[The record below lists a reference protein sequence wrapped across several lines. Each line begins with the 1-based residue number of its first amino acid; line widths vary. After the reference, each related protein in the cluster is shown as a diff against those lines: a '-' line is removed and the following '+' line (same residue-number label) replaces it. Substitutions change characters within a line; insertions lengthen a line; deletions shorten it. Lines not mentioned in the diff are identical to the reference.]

1 MRPHALVTALAVA
14 VLSAAT
20 AGAQASTQSGQ
31 SSAQSAQ
38 PCHRCLN
45 GFRFVPSSVVD
56 EPFVNTS
63 FENATGGGMAL
74 NLNVPRRNLAGEVRD
89 TLTGN
94 IGFFLLDFEYQKQ
107 VAKWL
112 GLRVGVNGIGRLGT
126 SLEALI
132 ASGISAAMGGYIG
145 ATVPIWNKPNFLISA
160 VADLK
165 NNKQWEVDPYTYV
178 KDVVDD
184 GYTDDSKAVLLSS
197 ERVNRWS
204 FGLRGAWAVKPWM
217 GLTANIEPGG
227 ADGEVSGNKSLN
239 TFAALAGFDLSKLW
253 DVPISTSVGYRVRT
267 GSGKSGN
274 ISGGYRS
281 AQLGVYYNALS
292 TVLIGGD
299 FFYSTIRVQGGT
311 IPDLDAV
318 QFRLVTHIDF

>member
-1 MRPHALVTALAVA
+1 
-14 VLSAAT
+14 
-20 AGAQASTQSGQ
+20 
-31 SSAQSAQ
+31 
-38 PCHRCLN
+38 
-45 GFRFVPSSVVD
+45 
-56 EPFVNTS
+56 
-63 FENATGGGMAL
+63 MAL
-74 NLNVPRRNLAGEVRD
+74 NLDVPVRNLAGQPRD
-89 TLTGN
+89 TLNGN

-107 VAKWL
+107 IAKWL

-165 NNKQWEVDPYTYV
+165 NNKQWDVDPYTYV
-178 KDVVDD
+178 KDVVDS
-184 GYTDDSKAVLLSS
+184 GYTDDAKAVLLSS

-204 FGLRGAWAVKPWM
+204 FGLRGAWAIKPWM
-217 GLTANIEPGG
+217 GFTANIEPGG
-227 ADGEVSGNKSLN
+227 ADGDVSGNKSLN
-239 TFAALAGFDLSKLW
+239 TFAALAGFDLNKLW
-253 DVPISTSVGYRVRT
+253 SVPISTSLAYRVRT

-281 AQLGVYYNALS
+281 AQLGVFYNALS
-292 TVLIGGD
+292 SVLIGGD
-299 FFYSTIRVQGGT
+299 FFYSTIRVQGGS

>member
-1 MRPHALVTALAVA
+1 MHPRRLLLTALGFALLPA
-14 VLSAAT
+14 ST
-20 AGAQASTQSGQ
+20 ADAQAAAQP
-31 SSAQSAQ
+31 SAQSST
-38 PCHRCLN
+38 PCHRCLA

-74 NLNVPRRNLAGEVRD
+74 NLNVPVRNLDGD
-89 TLTGN
+89 TISTLNGN

-112 GLRVGVNGIGRLGT
+112 GLRVGLNGIGRLGT
-126 SLEALI
+126 SLEALV

-145 ATVPIWNKPNFLISA
+145 ATVPIWTKPNFMVSA

-165 NNKQWEVDPYTYV
+165 NNKQWDVDPYTFA
-178 KDVVDD
+178 KDVVDS
-184 GYTDDSKAVLLSS
+184 GYTPDAKATLLGS

-204 FGLRGAWAVKPWM
+204 FGLRGAWAIKPWM

-227 ADGEVSGNKSLN
+227 ADGDVSGNKSLN
-239 TFAALAGFDLSKLW
+239 TFGALAGFDLQKLW

-292 TVLIGGD
+292 SVLIGGD

>member
-1 MRPHALVTALAVA
+1 MRPRLLVTALGFAVLAAFSASTAVA
-14 VLSAAT
+14 
-20 AGAQASTQSGQ
+20 QSPP
-31 SSAQSAQ
+31 

-74 NLNVPRRNLAGEVRD
+74 NLQVPVRNLDGD
-89 TLTGN
+89 TVSTLNGN

-107 VAKWL
+107 IAKWL
-112 GLRVGVNGIGRLGT
+112 GLRVGLNGIGRLGT
-126 SLEALI
+126 SLEALV

-145 ATVPIWNKPNFLISA
+145 ATVPIWTKPNFMVSA

-165 NNKQWEVDPYTYV
+165 NNKQWDVDPYTFA
-178 KDVVDD
+178 KDVVDS
-184 GYTDDSKAVLLSS
+184 GYTPDAKATLLGS

-217 GLTANIEPGG
+217 GLTANLEPGG
-227 ADGEVSGNKSLN
+227 ADGDVSGNKSLN
-239 TFAALAGFDLSKLW
+239 TFGALAGFDLNKLW
-253 DVPISTSVGYRVRT
+253 GVPISTSLAYRVRT
-267 GSGKSGN
+267 GSGKTGN

-281 AQLGVYYNALS
+281 AQFGVFYNALS
-292 TVLIGGD
+292 SVLIGGD
-299 FFYSTIRVQGGT
+299 FFYSTIRVQGGS

>member
-1 MRPHALVTALAVA
+1 MHPRRLLLTALGFALLPA
-14 VLSAAT
+14 ST
-20 AGAQASTQSGQ
+20 ADAQAAAQP
-31 SSAQSAQ
+31 SAQSST
-38 PCHRCLN
+38 PCHRCLA

-74 NLNVPRRNLAGEVRD
+74 NLNVPVRNLAGEVRD
-89 TLTGN
+89 SLTGN

-112 GLRVGVNGIGRLGT
+112 GLRVGLNGIGRLGT
-126 SLEALI
+126 SLEALV

-145 ATVPIWNKPNFLISA
+145 ATVPIWTKPNFMVSA

-165 NNKQWEVDPYTYV
+165 NNKQWDVDPYTFA
-178 KDVVDD
+178 KDVVDS
-184 GYTDDSKAVLLSS
+184 GYTPDAKATLLGS

-204 FGLRGAWAVKPWM
+204 FGLRGAWAIKPWM

-227 ADGEVSGNKSLN
+227 ADGDVSGNKSLN
-239 TFAALAGFDLSKLW
+239 TFGALAGFDLQKLW

-292 TVLIGGD
+292 SVLIGGD

>member
-1 MRPHALVTALAVA
+1 MRPRLFVTALGFAVLAAFSASTAVA
-14 VLSAAT
+14 
-20 AGAQASTQSGQ
+20 Q
-31 SSAQSAQ
+31 SSP

-56 EPFVNTS
+56 EPFINTS
-63 FENATGGGMAL
+63 FENATGGGIAL
-74 NLNVPRRNLAGEVRD
+74 NLNVPVRDLAGGARD

-107 VAKWL
+107 IAKWL

-165 NNKQWEVDPYTYV
+165 NNKQWDVDPYTYV
-178 KDVVDD
+178 KDVVDS
-184 GYTDDSKAVLLSS
+184 GYTPEAKAALLSS

-204 FGLRGAWAVKPWM
+204 FGLRGAWAIKPWM

-227 ADGEVSGNKSLN
+227 ANGQVSGNKSLN
-239 TFAALAGFDLSKLW
+239 TFGALAGFDLQKLW

-292 TVLIGGD
+292 SVLIGGD
-299 FFYSTIRVQGGT
+299 FFYSTIRVQGGSV
-311 IPDLDAV
+311 PDLDAV

>member
-1 MRPHALVTALAVA
+1 MRPHVLATAVGFA
-14 VLSAAT
+14 VLSVGT
-20 AGAQASTQSGQ
+20 AGAQSPAQP
-31 SSAQSAQ
+31 SAQPS

-56 EPFVNTS
+56 EPFINTS

-74 NLNVPRRNLAGEVRD
+74 NLKVPVRNLAGD
-89 TLTGN
+89 TVSTLNGN

-107 VAKWL
+107 IARWL

-132 ASGISAAMGGYIG
+132 ASGISAAMGGYVG
-145 ATVPIWNKPNFLISA
+145 ATVPIWTKPNFMVSA

-165 NNKQWEVDPYTYV
+165 NNKQWDVDPYTYA
-178 KDVVDD
+178 KDVVDS
-184 GYTDDSKAVLLSS
+184 GYTPDSKAVLLGS

-217 GLTANIEPGG
+217 GLSANIEPGG
-227 ADGEVSGNKSLN
+227 ADGDVSGNKSLN
-239 TFAALAGFDLSKLW
+239 TFGALAGFDLQKLW
-253 DVPISTSVGYRVRT
+253 DVPISTSVAYRVRT

-281 AQLGVYYNALS
+281 AQLGVFYNALS
-292 TVLIGGD
+292 SVLIGGD
-299 FFYSTIRVQGGT
+299 FFYSTIRVQGGS

>member
-1 MRPHALVTALAVA
+1 MHPRRLLLTALGFALLPA
-14 VLSAAT
+14 ST
-20 AGAQASTQSGQ
+20 ADAQAAAQP
-31 SSAQSAQ
+31 SAQSST
-38 PCHRCLN
+38 PCHRCLA

-74 NLNVPRRNLAGEVRD
+74 NLNVPVRNLDGD
-89 TLTGN
+89 TISTLNGN

-112 GLRVGVNGIGRLGT
+112 GLRVGLNGIGRLGT
-126 SLEALI
+126 SLEALV

-145 ATVPIWNKPNFLISA
+145 ATVPIWTKPNFMVSA

-165 NNKQWEVDPYTYV
+165 NNKQWDVDPYTYV
-178 KDVVDD
+178 KDVVDS
-184 GYTDDSKAVLLSS
+184 GYTDDAKAALLSS

-204 FGLRGAWAVKPWM
+204 FGLRGAWAIKPWM

-227 ADGEVSGNKSLN
+227 ADGDVSGNKSLN
-239 TFAALAGFDLSKLW
+239 TFGALAGFDLQKLW

-292 TVLIGGD
+292 SVLIGGD

>member
-1 MRPHALVTALAVA
+1 MRPHPFVTALAVA
-14 VLSAAT
+14 LFPAIT
-20 AGAQASTQSGQ
+20 AGAQASAQSGQ
-31 SSAQSAQ
+31 SAAQSS
-38 PCHRCLN
+38 PCHRCLD
-45 GFRFVPSSVVD
+45 GFRFIPSSVVD
-56 EPFVNTS
+56 QPFTNTS

-74 NLNVPRRNLAGEVRD
+74 NLNVPVRNLAGD
-89 TLTGN
+89 TLTTLNGN
-94 IGFFLLDFEYQKQ
+94 IGFFLLDFEYQKS

-112 GLRVGVNGIGRLGT
+112 ALRVGVNGIGRLGT
-126 SLEALI
+126 SLEALV

-145 ATVPIWNKPNFLISA
+145 ATVPIWSKPNLLISA

-165 NNKQWEVDPYTYV
+165 NNKQWDVDPYKFA
-178 KDVVDD
+178 KDVVDS
-184 GYTDDSKAVLLSS
+184 GYTPDSKAVLLGS
-197 ERVNRWS
+197 ERVTRWS

-227 ADGEVSGNKSLN
+227 ADGDVSGNKSLN
-239 TFAALAGFDLSKLW
+239 TFGALAGFDLHKLW
-253 DVPISTSVGYRVRT
+253 DVPISTSLGYRLRT

-292 TVLIGGD
+292 SVMIGGD
-299 FFYSTIRVQGGT
+299 LFYSTIRVQGGT
-311 IPDLDAV
+311 IPDLNAV

>member
-1 MRPHALVTALAVA
+1 MQPRLLLTALAFA
-14 VLSAAT
+14 VLPAST
-20 AGAQASTQSGQ
+20 APAQAPAQ
-31 SSAQSAQ
+31 SSAQST

-74 NLNVPRRNLAGEVRD
+74 NLNVPVRNLDGD
-89 TLTGN
+89 TVSTLNGN

-112 GLRVGVNGIGRLGT
+112 GLRVGLNGIGRLGT
-126 SLEALI
+126 SLEALV

-145 ATVPIWNKPNFLISA
+145 ATVPIWTKPNFMVSA

-165 NNKQWEVDPYTYV
+165 NNKQWDVDPYTYA
-178 KDVVDD
+178 KDVVDS
-184 GYTDDSKAVLLSS
+184 GYTPDSKAVLLGS

-204 FGLRGAWAVKPWM
+204 FGVRGAWAVKPWM

-239 TFAALAGFDLSKLW
+239 TFAALAGFDLHKLW

-292 TVLIGGD
+292 SVLIGGD
-299 FFYSTIRVQGGT
+299 FFYSTIRVQGGS

>member
-1 MRPHALVTALAVA
+1 MRPHSLVTALAFA
-14 VLSAAT
+14 VLSAT
-20 AGAQASTQSGQ
+20 TSGAQAA
-31 SSAQSAQ
+31 AQSAQ
-38 PCHRCLN
+38 SSTQSSPSCHRCLN

-74 NLNVPRRNLAGEVRD
+74 DLKVPVRNLAGDTVS

-94 IGFFLLDFEYQKQ
+94 IGFFLLDFEYQKSIT
-107 VAKWL
+107 KWL
-112 GLRVGVNGIGRLGT
+112 ALRAGVNGIGRLGT
-126 SLEALI
+126 SLEALV
-132 ASGISAAMGGYIG
+132 ASGISAAMGGSIG
-145 ATVPIWNKPNFLISA
+145 ATVPIWSKPNFLISA

-165 NNKQWEVDPYTYV
+165 NNKQWDVDPYMFA
-178 KDVVDD
+178 KDVVDS
-184 GYTDDSKAVLLSS
+184 GYTPDTKAVLLGS

-204 FGLRGAWAVKPWM
+204 VGLRGAWAIKPWM

-227 ADGEVSGNKSLN
+227 ADGDVSGNKSLN
-239 TFAALAGFDLSKLW
+239 TFGALAGFDLDKLW
-253 DVPISTSVGYRVRT
+253 DVPISTSVAYRVRT

-281 AQLGVYYNALS
+281 AQLGVFYNALS
-292 TVLIGGD
+292 SVLIGGD
-299 FFYSTIRVQGGT
+299 FFYSTIRVSGGSV
-311 IPDLDAV
+311 PDLDAV

>member
-1 MRPHALVTALAVA
+1 MRPRLLVTALAFA
-14 VLSAAT
+14 VLAELP
-20 AGAQASTQSGQ
+20 ASTVA
-31 SSAQSAQ
+31 AQSPP

-56 EPFVNTS
+56 EPFINTS

-74 NLNVPRRNLAGEVRD
+74 NLNVPVRNLAGEVRD
-89 TLTGN
+89 SLTGN

-126 SLEALI
+126 SLEALV

-145 ATVPIWNKPNFLISA
+145 ATVPIWTKPNFMVSA

-165 NNKQWEVDPYTYV
+165 NNKQWDVDPYTYV
-178 KDVVDD
+178 KDVVDS
-184 GYTDDSKAVLLSS
+184 GYTDDAKAALLSS

-227 ADGEVSGNKSLN
+227 ADGQTSGNKSLN
-239 TFAALAGFDLSKLW
+239 TFGALAGFDLQKLW
-253 DVPISTSVGYRVRT
+253 DVPISTSLGYRVRT

-281 AQLGVYYNALS
+281 AQVGVYYNALTS
-292 TVLIGGD
+292 VLIGGD

>member
-20 AGAQASTQSGQ
+20 AGAQASTQAGQ

-45 GFRFVPSSVVD
+45 GFRFVPSSIVD
-56 EPFVNTS
+56 EPFTNTS

-74 NLNVPRRNLAGEVRD
+74 NLNVPVRNLDGD
-89 TLTGN
+89 TVSTLNGN
-94 IGFFLLDFEYQKQ
+94 IGFFLLDFEYQKS

-112 GLRVGVNGIGRLGT
+112 ALRVGVNGIGRLGT
-126 SLEALI
+126 SLEALV

-145 ATVPIWNKPNFLISA
+145 ATVPVWSKPNFLISA

-165 NNKQWEVDPYTYV
+165 NNKQWDVDPYTFA
-178 KDVVDD
+178 KDIVDD
-184 GYTDDSKAVLLSS
+184 GYTPDAKAVLLSS
-197 ERVNRWS
+197 ERVSRWS
-204 FGLRGAWAVKPWM
+204 FGVRGAWAVKPWM
-217 GLTANIEPGG
+217 GLTANIEPGW

-239 TFAALAGFDLSKLW
+239 TFGALAGFDLHQLW
-253 DVPISTSVGYRVRT
+253 DVPISTTLAYRVRT

-281 AQLGVYYNALS
+281 GQLGVYYNALS
-292 TVLIGGD
+292 SVLIGGD

>member
-1 MRPHALVTALAVA
+1 MQPRLLLTALAFA
-14 VLSAAT
+14 VLP
-20 AGAQASTQSGQ
+20 AGTTSAQAAAQP
-31 SSAQSAQ
+31 SAQAQ
-38 PCHRCLN
+38 STPCHRCLN

-74 NLNVPRRNLAGEVRD
+74 NLNVPVRNLDGD
-89 TLTGN
+89 TISTLNGN

-112 GLRVGVNGIGRLGT
+112 GLRVGLNGIGRLGT
-126 SLEALI
+126 SLEALV

-145 ATVPIWNKPNFLISA
+145 ATVPIWTKPNFMVSA

-165 NNKQWEVDPYTYV
+165 NNKQWDVDPYTYV
-178 KDVVDD
+178 KDVVDS
-184 GYTDDSKAVLLSS
+184 GYTDDAKAALLSS

-204 FGLRGAWAVKPWM
+204 FGLRGAWAIKPWM

-227 ADGEVSGNKSLN
+227 ADGDVSGNKSLN
-239 TFAALAGFDLSKLW
+239 TFGALAGFDLQKLW

-292 TVLIGGD
+292 SVLIGGD

>member
-1 MRPHALVTALAVA
+1 MRPRLLVTALGFA
-14 VLSAAT
+14 VLAALSAGT
-20 AGAQASTQSGQ
+20 GAAQ
-31 SSAQSAQ
+31 SSP
-38 PCHRCLN
+38 PCHRCLD

-56 EPFVNTS
+56 EPFINTS

-74 NLNVPRRNLAGEVRD
+74 NLKVPVRNLAGD
-89 TLTGN
+89 TVNTLNGN

-126 SLEALI
+126 SLEALV

-145 ATVPIWNKPNFLISA
+145 ATVPIWNKPNFMVSA

-165 NNKQWEVDPYTYV
+165 NNKQWDVDPYTFA
-178 KDVVDD
+178 KDVVDS
-184 GYTDDSKAVLLSS
+184 GYTPDAKATLLGS

-204 FGLRGAWAVKPWM
+204 FGLRGAWAPKPWM

-227 ADGEVSGNKSLN
+227 ADGDVSGNKSLN
-239 TFAALAGFDLSKLW
+239 TFGLLAGFDLHKLW
-253 DVPISTSVGYRVRT
+253 DVPISTSLAYRVRT

-281 AQLGVYYNALS
+281 AQFGVFYNALS
-292 TVLIGGD
+292 SVLIGGD
-299 FFYSTIRVQGGT
+299 FFYSTIRVQGGS

>member
-1 MRPHALVTALAVA
+1 MQPRLLLTALAFA
-14 VLSAAT
+14 VLP
-20 AGAQASTQSGQ
+20 AGTTSAQAAAQP
-31 SSAQSAQ
+31 SAQAQ
-38 PCHRCLN
+38 STPCHRCLN

-74 NLNVPRRNLAGEVRD
+74 NLNVPVRNLDGD
-89 TLTGN
+89 TISTLNGN

-112 GLRVGVNGIGRLGT
+112 GLRVGLNGIGRLGT
-126 SLEALI
+126 SLEALV

-145 ATVPIWNKPNFLISA
+145 ATVPIWTKPNFMVSA

-165 NNKQWEVDPYTYV
+165 NNKQWDVDPYTYV
-178 KDVVDD
+178 KDVVDS
-184 GYTDDSKAVLLSS
+184 GYTDDAKAALLSS

-204 FGLRGAWAVKPWM
+204 FGLRGAWAIKPWM

-227 ADGEVSGNKSLN
+227 ADGDVSGNKSLN
-239 TFAALAGFDLSKLW
+239 TFGALAGFDLQKLW

-292 TVLIGGD
+292 SVLIGGD

-311 IPDLDAV
+311 IPDPDAV

>member
-1 MRPHALVTALAVA
+1 MHPRRLLLTALGFAL
-14 VLSAAT
+14 LSAST
-20 AGAQASTQSGQ
+20 ADAQAAAQP
-31 SSAQSAQ
+31 SAQSST
-38 PCHRCLN
+38 PCHRCLA

-63 FENATGGGMAL
+63 FENATGGGIAL
-74 NLNVPRRNLAGEVRD
+74 NLNVPVRNLAGD
-89 TLTGN
+89 TISTLTGN

-107 VAKWL
+107 ITKWL
-112 GLRVGVNGIGRLGT
+112 GLRVGLSGIGRLGT
-126 SLEALI
+126 SLEALV
-132 ASGISAAMGGYIG
+132 ASGISAAMGGSIG
-145 ATVPIWNKPNFLISA
+145 ATVPIWTKPNFMISA
-160 VADLK
+160 AADLK
-165 NNKQWEVDPYTYV
+165 NNKQWDVDPYTFA
-178 KDVVDD
+178 KDVVDS
-184 GYTDDSKAVLLSS
+184 GYTPDAKAVLLSS

-204 FGLRGAWAVKPWM
+204 FGLRGAWAIKPWM

-227 ADGEVSGNKSLN
+227 ADGDVSGNKSLN
-239 TFAALAGFDLSKLW
+239 TFGALAGFDLHKLW
-253 DVPISTSVGYRVRT
+253 EVPISTTVAYRVRT

-292 TVLIGGD
+292 SVLIGGD
-299 FFYSTIRVQGGT
+299 FFYSTIRVQGGS

>member
-1 MRPHALVTALAVA
+1 MRPQPLVTAALAFA
-14 VLSAAT
+14 VLSATT

-31 SSAQSAQ
+31 SAAQSS

-74 NLNVPRRNLAGEVRD
+74 NLNVPVRNLAGEVRD
-89 TLTGN
+89 SLTGN

-112 GLRVGVNGIGRLGT
+112 ALRVGINGIGRLGT
-126 SLEALI
+126 SLEALV

-145 ATVPIWNKPNFLISA
+145 ATVPVWSKPNFLISA

-165 NNKQWEVDPYTYV
+165 NNKQWDVDPYTFV
-178 KDVVDD
+178 RDVVDS
-184 GYTDDSKAVLLSS
+184 GYTDDAKGVLLSS

-227 ADGEVSGNKSLN
+227 ADGDVSGNKSLN
-239 TFAALAGFDLSKLW
+239 TFGALAGFDLDKLW
-253 DVPISTSVGYRVRT
+253 DVPISTTLAYRVRT

-281 AQLGVYYNALS
+281 TQLGVYYNALRE
-292 TVLIGGD
+292 VLIGGD
-299 FFYSTIRVQGGT
+299 FFYSTIRVQGGS
-311 IPDLDAV
+311 IPDLNAI

>member
-112 GLRVGVNGIGRLGT
+112 G
-126 SLEALI
+126 
-132 ASGISAAMGGYIG
+132 
-145 ATVPIWNKPNFLISA
+145 
-160 VADLK
+160 
-165 NNKQWEVDPYTYV
+165 
-178 KDVVDD
+178 
-184 GYTDDSKAVLLSS
+184 
-197 ERVNRWS
+197 
-204 FGLRGAWAVKPWM
+204 
-217 GLTANIEPGG
+217 
-227 ADGEVSGNKSLN
+227 
-239 TFAALAGFDLSKLW
+239 
-253 DVPISTSVGYRVRT
+253 
-267 GSGKSGN
+267 
-274 ISGGYRS
+274 
-281 AQLGVYYNALS
+281 
-292 TVLIGGD
+292 
-299 FFYSTIRVQGGT
+299 
-311 IPDLDAV
+311 
-318 QFRLVTHIDF
+318 